1 MDRKQPVTSAE
12 KNAQIRREAK
22 ATFLLFLICAAWH
35 IGWALALTG
44 SGLKVFGLPLWWL
57 LSTPGVFVVAV
68 IGLAYLLRHVFVD
81 FELDGE
87 EENE

>member
-1 MDRKQPVTSAE
+1 MEKKYPVTPEE

-22 ATFLLFLICAAWH
+22 ATFVLFLICAAWH

-44 SGLKVFGLPLWWL
+44 GGLKVFGLPLWWL

-81 FELDGE
+81 FDLDDE
-87 EENE
+87 EVQE